1 MSPEFNRRD
10 FMKASGAVAMA
21 VSGSSTAVTALD
33 SSVSSTGLL
42 PTRDLGRTGHRVSI
56 LGLGG
61 EHLLSRHRNEAAAEA
76 LIGRALD
83 LGVNYFDTAQ
93 LYYPS
98 ERYLG
103 QGLKGRRDGV
113 FVSSKI
119 DPRDPEEAKP
129 LIERSLKLLDTD
141 HLDNLS
147 VHRVRDFADVDRIT
161 EKGGLMDLM
170 MDLKSQGV
178 LRNVGITGHYTPEAL
193 VELMRRGAWDTVL
206 LPVNPTD
213 GQHLPFLQAREEAR
227 RHGMGIIAM
236 KVSARGRFF
245 SEGGITK
252 MDDLL
257 GYALSQD
264 VDVAIVGMETLTQLE
279 DNVRIAQNFQPMSA
293 EAQRRLEA
301 RLQPYSPVGNFYK
314 PGGAGW
320 HD

>member
-1 MSPEFNRRD
+1 MDPELNRRD
-10 FMKASGAVAMA
+10 FMKAGGAAALVVTTSTVTSGAH
-21 VSGSSTAVTALD
+21 AL
-33 SSVSSTGLL
+33 TEQGNLL
-42 PTRDLGRTGHRVSI
+42 PTRDLGNTGYRASI

-61 EHLLSRHRNEAAAEA
+61 EHLLSRHRNDAAAEE
-76 LIGRALD
+76 LVNRALD

-93 LYYPS
+93 LYFPS

-103 QGLKGRRDGV
+103 QALKGRRDQA

-129 LIERSLKLLDTD
+129 LIERSLKLLDSD

-147 VHRVRDFADVDRIT
+147 VHRVRDLADVDKIT
-161 EKGGLMDLM
+161 SKGGLMDLM
-170 MDLKSQGV
+170 MDLKGQGV
-178 LRNVGITGHYTPEAL
+178 LRNVGITGHYAPEAL
-193 VELMRRGAWDTVL
+193 VELMRRGEWNSVL

-213 GQHLPFLQAREEAR
+213 AHHLPFLMAREEAR
-227 RHGMGIIAM
+227 RHGMAIIAM

-245 SEGGITK
+245 SEGGVTR

-257 GYALSQD
+257 TYALSQD
-264 VDVAIVGMETLTQLE
+264 VDVAIVGMENLTQLE
-279 DNVRIAQNFQPMSA
+279 DNVRIVRGFRPMSA
-293 EAQRRLEA
+293 EDQRRLEA
-301 RLQPYSPVGNFYK
+301 RLKPYSALGNFYK

>member
-1 MSPEFNRRD
+1 MESELNRRE
-10 FMKASGAVAMA
+10 FIKTSGAAAMVVAA
-21 VSGSSTAVTALD
+21 TATSGLA
-33 SSVSSTGLL
+33 TGEIAPGALL
-42 PTRDLGRTGHRVSI
+42 PARPLGSNGYHASI

-61 EHLLSRHRNEAAAEA
+61 EHLLSRHRNDAAAEE
-76 LIGRALD
+76 LVNRALD

-93 LYYPS
+93 LYFPS

-103 QGLKGRRDGV
+103 QALKGRREQA

-129 LIERSLKLLDTD
+129 LIERSLKLLQSDY
-141 HLDNLS
+141 LDNLS
-147 VHRVRDFADVDRIT
+147 VHRVRDLADVDRIT
-161 EKGGLMDLM
+161 SKGGLMDLM
-170 MDLKSQGV
+170 MDLKRQGV

-193 VELMRRGAWDTVL
+193 VELMRRGEWNSVL

-213 GQHLPFLQAREEAR
+213 AHHLPFLMAREEAR
-227 RHGMGIIAM
+227 RHGMAIIAM

-245 SEGGITK
+245 SEGGITR

-257 GYALSQD
+257 TYALTQD
-264 VDVAIVGMETLTQLE
+264 VDVAIVGMENLTQLE
-279 DNVRIAQNFQPMSA
+279 DNVRIAKGFQPMP
-293 EAQRRLEA
+293 EEEQRQLEA
-301 RLQPYSPVGNFYK
+301 RLKPYTALGNFYK